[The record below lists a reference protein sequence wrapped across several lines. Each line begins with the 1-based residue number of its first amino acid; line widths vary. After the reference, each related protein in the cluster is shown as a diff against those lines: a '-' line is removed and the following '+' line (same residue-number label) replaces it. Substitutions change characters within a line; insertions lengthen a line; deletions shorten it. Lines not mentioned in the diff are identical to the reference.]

1 LSLVRKSEFA
11 EMRGV
16 SPGRVSQWIAAG
28 QIDGAAIVGSGQRAL
43 INVELA
49 CAQLQER
56 LAVDERFGLNG
67 LSTNLD
73 PKTPAPGEGGN
84 AQAAKALPA
93 PPVRVIPEG
102 ETEGTVE
109 ARLKAEKLKQAEFL
123 TNKLELEN
131 ASRKGQYMD
140 AMEAAA
146 GMARVAD
153 EMLKIFEGSFP
164 EFASALAA
172 KFQVP
177 QREALLLL
185 RDEFRRV
192 RAQLA
197 AVHGAEA
204 AKTPK
209 TVEVD

>member
-56 LAVDERFGLNG
+56 LAVGERFGLNG
-67 LSTNLD
+67 LSTNLEAS
-73 PKTPAPGEGGN
+73 PA
-84 AQAAKALPA
+84 PA
-93 PPVRVIPEG
+93 PPAAQVRVIPEG
-102 ETEGTVE
+102 EVEGTVE
-109 ARLKAEKLKQAEFL
+109 ARLKAEKLKQAQFL

-131 ASRKGQYMD
+131 AARKGQYMD